1 MYSGEL
7 NVSNDNVFTF
17 LAASGQ
23 FKISLMENI
32 CANHICQQVHTKN
45 VCAYMDE
52 AINFESSVLREKCLE
67 IFSENTY
74 GVLYGNQ
81 KEFCRMSQCAL
92 SAFLDVERTNILEMD
107 LFCYVKKWME
117 AKCEDEGLPV
127 NGTNMRKVIGDALY
141 KIRFPTMTVR
151 DFANGVVKIKG
162 LLTHTEISLIFQKIA
177 VFDSS
182 DVECPF
188 PSKYRCQISAF
199 YTGHDDMK
207 ELSEAEIIRKSYFD
221 NKKCSFRSLLN
232 LAKDLPDG
240 HRMFQ
245 SSFGILLQC
254 CADLANSSI
263 YSYWTNAENKR
274 TREEACDQF
283 HAWKETMETKNVSE
297 IMTQFMELRQSVDK
311 LYNWHKESQ

>member
-32 CANHICQQVHTKN
+32 CANHICRKVQPEN
-45 VCAYMDE
+45 VCAYMEE

-67 IFSENTY
+67 IFSERTFD
-74 GVLYGNQ
+74 VFFFNQ

-92 SAFLDVERTNILEMD
+92 SAFLDVERTNILEME
-107 LFCYVKKWME
+107 LFCCVKKWME

-188 PSKYRCQISAF
+188 PSKYRCQISYY
-199 YTGHDDMK
+199 YTGHADMK
-207 ELSEAEIIRKSYFD
+207 ELSEAEIIRKYGD
-221 NKKCSFRSLLN
+221 HKKYSFRSLLN
-232 LAKDLPDG
+232 LVKDLPNG
-240 HRMFQ
+240 CAMIQ
-245 SSFGILLQC
+245 SSFGTLLQC
-254 CADLANSSI
+254 CADLANSSTW
-263 YSYWTNAENKR
+263 SWLTNAENKR